1 MTKEQEKAKLENLMK
16 TLDISEAEARE
27 VMAYDEAVEHG
38 KPTEYDLTPD
48 QKKVAK
54 KMTNCDHKK
63 QIGTN
68 YKFQKRERKKNG
80 AKADLIALIA
90 EMLNAKVENLQVTN
104 EERQVIFDYEGNS
117 YEVNLIQ
124 KRKKKDE

>member
-1 MTKEQEKAKLENLMK
+1 MTKEQERAKLDNLMK
-16 TLDISEAEARE
+16 TLEISEAEARE

-38 KPTEYDLTPD
+38 KSTEYDLTPD

-63 QIGTN
+63 QVRTS

-90 EMLNAKVENLQVTN
+90 EVLGSKVTELKVTN
-104 EERQVIFDYEGNS
+104 EERQITFGYEGNS

>member
-1 MTKEQEKAKLENLMK
+1 
-16 TLDISEAEARE
+16 
-27 VMAYDEAVEHG
+27 MA
-38 KPTEYDLTPD
+38 
-48 QKKVAK
+48 
-54 KMTNCDHKK
+54 
-63 QIGTN
+63 
-68 YKFQKRERKKNG
+68 

>member
-27 VMAYDEAVEHG
+27 VMAYDEAIDHG
-38 KPTEYDLTPD
+38 KSTEFDLTPE

-63 QIGTN
+63 QTGTN
-68 YKFQKRERKKNG
+68 YKFQKRERKKND
-80 AKADLIALIA
+80 AKADLVAFLAEALG
-90 EMLNAKVENLQVTN
+90 EKVLELQVTN
-104 EERQVIFDYEGNS
+104 EERQLSFNYEGNA
-117 YEVNLIQ
+117 YELTLIQ
-124 KRKKKDE
+124 KRKKKDA

>member
-1 MTKEQEKAKLENLMK
+1 MK

-63 QIGTN
+63 QTGTN

-80 AKADLIALIA
+80 AKAELIALIA
-90 EMLNAKVENLQVTN
+90 EMLNTKVESLQVTN

>member
-63 QIGTN
+63 QTGTN

-80 AKADLIALIA
+80 AKAAANNTLSTNDKRQSM
-90 EMLNAKVENLQVTN
+90 MLSDISLLTMPL
-104 EERQVIFDYEGNS
+104 R
-117 YEVNLIQ
+117 
-124 KRKKKDE
+124 

>member
-1 MTKEQEKAKLENLMK
+1 MTKEQERTKLNNLMK

-27 VMAYDEAVEHG
+27 VMTYDEAVEHG
-38 KPTEYDLTPD
+38 KSTEYDLTPD

-63 QIGTN
+63 QVRTN

-90 EMLNAKVENLQVTN
+90 EVLGSKVAELKVTN
-104 EERQVIFDYEGNS
+104 EERQITFDYEGNS